1 MVTTFEIPL
10 DIPGVEIEKVEITK
24 SGDFIITVKSTIEG
38 TSCHRCGRNITKAY
52 GHGRTLMLRHLSIL
66 GRPTYIRIR
75 PNRYQCGYCADK
87 PTTTQTLPWYDPK
100 SPHTKAYEKHVLFEL
115 VNSTVT
121 DVSIKEGLGYEAVMG
136 IIDRH
141 LGKAVD
147 WRSISQLGVVGL
159 DEISLKKGHQDFV
172 TIVSSR
178 CGEQTTVLAVVEGRK
193 KETIKAF
200 LLSIPTELLDT
211 IEAVC
216 TDMYD
221 GYINAAKE
229 VFGKKVPIVTDR
241 FHVAKLYRKGVD
253 KLRKQELKRL
263 KEELPEQDYRELKGA
278 MWLLRKDKVELSQPE
293 LNTLACLFICSPLLK
308 MAYEECNELTAI
320 FDAYISKRRAIKR
333 IRQWKKRMEKSDLT
347 CFDDFLHTLDKHM
360 PEIINYFD
368 GRFNSGFVE
377 GLNNK
382 IKVIKRRC
390 YGILN
395 VDHLFQRIHLDLRG
409 YSLFA

>member
-24 SGDFIITVKSTIEG
+24 SGDFIITVKSMIKG
-38 TSCHRCGRNITKAY
+38 TSCHRCGRNIDKAY
-52 GHGRTLMLRHLSIL
+52 GHGRTLTLRHLSIL

-75 PNRYQCGYCADK
+75 PNRYQCCHCADK

-100 SPHTKAYEKHVLFEL
+100 SPHTKTYEKHVLFEL

-141 LGKAVD
+141 IGKAVD

-178 CGEQTTVLAVVEGRK
+178 CGEQTTVLAVLEGRK

-200 LLSIPTELLDT
+200 LSSIPTQLRGT

-229 VFGKKVPIVTDR
+229 VFGKKVPVVTDR

-263 KEELPEQDYRELKGA
+263 KEDLPEEDYRELKGA
-278 MWLLRKDKVELSQPE
+278 MWLLRKDKAELSQPE
-293 LNTLACLFICSPLLK
+293 LNTLACLFICSPLLE
-308 MAYEECNELTAI
+308 MAYEECSELTAI
-320 FDAYISKRRAIKR
+320 FDAHISKRRAIKR
-333 IRQWKKRMEKSDLT
+333 IRKWKKRIEKSELI
-347 CFDDFLHTLDKHM
+347 CFDDFLHTLDKYK
-360 PEIINYFD
+360 PEILNYFD

-409 YSLFA
+409 YSLFS

>member
-1 MVTTFEIPL
+1 
-10 DIPGVEIEKVEITK
+10 
-24 SGDFIITVKSTIEG
+24 
-38 TSCHRCGRNITKAY
+38 
-52 GHGRTLMLRHLSIL
+52 
-66 GRPTYIRIR
+66 
-75 PNRYQCGYCADK
+75 
-87 PTTTQTLPWYDPK
+87 
-100 SPHTKAYEKHVLFEL
+100 

-141 LGKAVD
+141 IGKAVD

-178 CGEQTTVLAVVEGRK
+178 CGEQTTVVAVLEGRK

-200 LLSIPTELLDT
+200 LSSIPTQLHGA

-229 VFGKKVPIVTDR
+229 VFGKKVPVVTDR

-263 KEELPEQDYRELKGA
+263 KEDLPEEDYRELKGA
-278 MWLLRKDKVELSQPE
+278 MWLLRKDKAELSQPE
-293 LNTLACLFICSPLLK
+293 LNTLACLFICSPLLE

-320 FDAYISKRRAIKR
+320 FDAHISKRRAIKR
-333 IRQWKKRMEKSDLT
+333 IRKWKKRIEKSELV
-347 CFDDFLHTLDKHM
+347 CFDDFLHTFDKYK